1 MYIYI
6 PHKMCNF
13 SLYVCQMLIQEKN
26 NSYYMTYTPKNIK
39 RKTFLFVIHGI
50 ISLRICGV
58 ILEMLITWLSSSPDI
73 QLIAGPF
80 LETETSI
87 LLVISVF
94 RLQYVSL
101 RDNGKDVWLVI
112 TGYIYIYIYG
122 KLLDLFA
129 YLFCGVLVEA

>member
-1 MYIYI
+1 
-6 PHKMCNF
+6 
-13 SLYVCQMLIQEKN
+13 
-26 NSYYMTYTPKNIK
+26 MTYTPKNIK

-94 RLQYVSL
+94 RL
-101 RDNGKDVWLVI
+101 
-112 TGYIYIYIYG
+112 
-122 KLLDLFA
+122 
-129 YLFCGVLVEA
+129 